1 MMANFWK
8 IDAMY
13 VGKKFVE
20 YVDFWPTYNIVSFY
34 VNLTTYIDIIS
45 RKKISSK
52 PQVFLIAP
60 SN

>member
-1 MMANFWK
+1 
-8 IDAMY
+8 MY

-45 RKKISSK
+45 RKKNSSK
-52 PQVFLIAP
+52 PQIFLIDP